1 MGSSKVPAA
10 RRTRSKTGCR
20 TCRARHLKCDE
31 TPVACRNCSS
41 TGRRCDGYDAQRLP
55 PKLKAALKQPENQ
68 YLSPSS
74 LGTGLDWAMTSDE
87 RRCLSYFQFHTVPTL
102 LEFFDSALWQ
112 KLVLEMSRSEPPV
125 YHAIVAL
132 SAIHQNSEENG
143 MPLATPAP
151 SAVNPW
157 HQFAEDQLARSIKL
171 INQRRTSQDPR
182 LREVILVCCL
192 LFVLAD
198 LLRGFY
204 ENAFLHLQSGL
215 RILRDLQL
223 TGPVANPTSRQS
235 LVEQCIVAAF
245 AHLDILAAHYD
256 RVFPILR
263 AHGQHIAHPPAA
275 PTPFHTLP
283 EARIAFDSLLSA
295 AYEFSAPCM
304 GMTEEQVVASY
315 SVLQAQQHEVW
326 WQMNQFTH
334 SFRPF
339 YTTTYHKLS
348 PKEQRGA
355 DIINLN
361 LISLPVCLQT
371 CLLGKNYA
379 AMAHYTSELETVCR
393 LTEEIMSKF
402 PERPSFTLEAGVLPP
417 LYLSA
422 ILCVEYGVRWRAIE
436 LLRSWPHR
444 EGPFD
449 SNWLASLAEEALRLD
464 LHERCTAEPGFAEM
478 SFVVNGVGGQVTA
491 SAMLQKLTR
500 IRRQKI
506 DMMLRTKRLESA
518 TLDDQWDPLNA
529 VGPVKGMASWSCIRA
544 FRARMSIP
552 HA

>member
-1 MGSSKVPAA
+1 MTSSKVLGS

-20 TCRARHLKCDE
+20 TCRARHIKCDE

-55 PKLKAALKQPENQ
+55 PKLKEAQKQMENAHLGPSG
-68 YLSPSS
+68 LS
-74 LGTGLDWAMTSDE
+74 TGLNWAMTSDE

-125 YHAIVAL
+125 YHATVAL

-143 MPLATPAP
+143 MPLATPVTKAE
-151 SAVNPW
+151 NPW

-204 ENAFLHLQSGL
+204 ENAFVHLHSGL
-215 RILRDLQL
+215 RILKDLQF
-223 TGPVANPTSRQS
+223 TGPVVNPSSHQS

-263 AHGQHIAHPPAA
+263 AHDQHISHPPAA
-275 PTPFHTLP
+275 PIPFQTLT
-283 EARIAFDSLLSA
+283 EARIAFDALLSA
-295 AYEFSAPCM
+295 AYEFSAPGM
-304 GMTEEQVVASY
+304 GMTEEQVVANY

-326 WQMNQFTH
+326 WQMNQFTQ

-339 YTTTYHKLS
+339 YTAIYPKLS

-355 DIINLN
+355 DIIHLH

-379 AMAHYTSELETVCR
+379 AMAHYTNDLENVCT
-393 LTEEIMSKF
+393 LTEEIMAKF
-402 PERPSFTLEAGVLPP
+402 PERPSVTIEAGVLPP
-417 LYLSA
+417 LYLAA

-464 LHERCTAEPGFAEM
+464 LHARCTADPGFGETTFA
-478 SFVVNGVGGQVTA
+478 VNLKQLTA
-491 SAMLQKLTR
+491 SQMLHKLTKMR
-500 IRRQKI
+500 KQKI
-506 DMMLRTKRLESA
+506 DMLLRTKRLESA
-518 TLDDQWDPLNA
+518 VLDDEWDPLIA
-529 VGPVKGMASWSCIRA
+529 VGPVKGMSSWSCIKA
-544 FRARMSIP
+544 FRASTSIP